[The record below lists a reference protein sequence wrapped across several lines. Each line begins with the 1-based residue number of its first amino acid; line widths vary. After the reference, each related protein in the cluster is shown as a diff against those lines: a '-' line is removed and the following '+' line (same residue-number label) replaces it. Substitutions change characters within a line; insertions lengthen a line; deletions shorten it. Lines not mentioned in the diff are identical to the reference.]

1 MGSGG
6 FQISRVG
13 SGHLDPIG
21 SGHLGPIS
29 PAKSGPTGEKTRN
42 LCGIIFVV
50 LERLALHQL
59 FFGDG
64 LRGVFGGIFFFFF
77 EVVVVVVKGL

>member
-50 LERLALHQL
+50 LKRLALHQL